1 MKRVVISVAVVLGLG
16 LASAQAQGVLGGIKA
31 DANTSNFILTDL
43 DGMKSKL
50 GFGATIGGYTKF
62 EFGENFAV
70 QPEIL
75 LHFKNSK
82 MEVKSTG
89 KETDFQYFGME
100 IPVYAVGQMNLG
112 SGKGFVGVGPYFGLG
127 FDARYKASG
136 MDDVKLYK
144 EYGGAKSEM
153 QRWDVGAGAML
164 GYELSNR
171 LQIVAS
177 YKLGLINTLNAGK
190 DDASM
195 LNQTIS
201 LGLGFRF

>member
-1 MKRVVISVAVVLGLG
+1 MKKVVLSVAVALGLG
-16 LASAQAQGVLGGIKA
+16 LATAQAQGVLGGIKA

-62 EFGENFAV
+62 EFGENFAL

-100 IPVYAVGQMNLG
+100 LPVYAVGQMSLG
-112 SGKGFVGVGPYFGLG
+112 SGKGFIGLGSYFGLG

-144 EYGGAKSEM
+144 EYGGAKSEL
-153 QRWDVGAGAML
+153 QRWDLGAGAML
-164 GYELSNR
+164 GYEFGNR

-177 YKLGLINTLNAGK
+177 YKFGFINALNAGK
-190 DDASM
+190 DDATM
-195 LNQTIS
+195 RNQTIS
-201 LGLGFRF
+201 LGLGYRF